1 MKSMINEHNKLNR
14 FNLSKTI
21 KSCAMAV
28 IAIAMLASCSS
39 DDDKSSD
46 PVEEE
51 EAITKLI
58 LTFTNQTDAT
68 DTVVLTWD
76 DVNEDE
82 VIDAGEKTV
91 EGEFNTSQVYNAVIG
106 LFNKDEDFL
115 DEDILANQASID
127 AHFFVYAT
135 SLDFTMERASDD
147 NARSDKNKLGVKT
160 TWTAGATT
168 GTGSI
173 SAKLFHESPTVS
185 DSDGFG
191 TAAGTDTDIDIS
203 FDVEIQ

>member
-1 MKSMINEHNKLNR
+1 MKIKSLNFKTMKS
-14 FNLSKTI
+14 I
-21 KSCAMAV
+21 KFYAMAV
-28 IAIAMLASCSS
+28 ISIAMLASCSK
-39 DDDKSSD
+39 DNDDKDTD
-46 PVEEE
+46 PVEDE
-51 EAITKLI
+51 EAITKLV
-58 LTFTNQTDAT
+58 LTFTNQNDAA

-76 DVNEDE
+76 DANGDE
-82 VIDAGEKTV
+82 VIDANEKTIV
-91 EGEFNTSQVYNAVIG
+91 GEFNTGGVYDAVLE

-135 SLDFTMERASDD
+135 SLEFTMARAADD
-147 NARSDKNKLGVKT
+147 SARSDNNKLGVKT
-160 TWTAGATT
+160 TWTAGATAAT
-168 GTGSI
+168 GDI
-173 SAKLFHESPTVS
+173 SVQLFHQSPTVS